1 MFFMLLYALSRE
13 PIAIYADDKET
24 MMEYMD
30 QERLLTADLAKLAD
44 VGSLLEEKAKQPD
57 TADLLRYIRHL
68 ITEGDIRD
76 KGS

>member
-1 MFFMLLYALSRE
+1 
-13 PIAIYADDKET
+13 